1 MVGRPFTR
9 QQIDQNLNIKQRQT
23 ILTGDQK
30 HTDHFATGQL
40 ISRHSSQPNVFYFFF
55 PPHFFK
61 NNFSQPHKRHI
72 WFCPDTQTDPSQN
85 QKSHFFAIA
94 RHKH

>member
-40 ISRHSSQPNVFYFFF
+40 ISRHSSQPNVFYFF
-55 PPHFFK
+55 
-61 NNFSQPHKRHI
+61 
-72 WFCPDTQTDPSQN
+72 
-85 QKSHFFAIA
+85 SHRTFLKTILASRTSGSFGNL
-94 RHKH
+94 